1 LRSKQA
7 LDKYPLITHIHFK
20 EMWGE
25 GGGALRFASLR
36 LSGGGSLARLSF
48 AAAGGRGAD
57 FALFKLATKIMS
69 CKEHLTNEGLNR
81 LLSIKASLNR
91 GLNKNLIKAFS
102 DIIPVD
108 RPVVECP
115 NSLDPNG
122 LVGFIEGEGN
132 FFFCFD
138 FKI

>member
-1 LRSKQA
+1 
-7 LDKYPLITHIHFK
+7 
-20 EMWGE
+20 
-25 GGGALRFASLR
+25 
-36 LSGGGSLARLSF
+36 
-48 AAAGGRGAD
+48 
-57 FALFKLATKIMS
+57 MS

-122 LVGFIEGEGN
+122 SVGFIEGEGN